1 MRKILFFIIIFLISP
16 LFASN
21 PDKNKEC
28 SSDIV
33 KIEFNFP
40 GAGSLSCE
48 VIKSDYIKI
57 YINPEIDDSINP
69 SPWFAIRKSE
79 HSKSIKLELDYK
91 NYKHRYYP
99 KLSKDKKKWTKI
111 DEIFI
116 SKKEDGK
123 IVIIDF
129 LPSNQKEYVAS
140 QELITDFWYDEWYN
154 ELESSGRVKRE
165 IIGFSV
171 LRNPIHMFFAE
182 KNTNNP
188 YILVLGRQHPPEVTG
203 ALAMKSFINELLTEN
218 FLTDSFLDRYNI
230 LFVPLMNP
238 DGVMNGFWRYNANKK
253 DLNRDWGN
261 FTQPETNAVY
271 KKLTKLSN
279 KKLVL
284 FIDFHSTFKNIFY
297 ISDVLEDS
305 SMKHFLRDWL
315 GDSRDSLS
323 EINYSYEIINSL
335 NKDNGV
341 SKNYI
346 YNKYKGIHTNVIRPF
361 NVYGPGMNQNDYR
374 IFPNFISN
382 ILNKKQIKI

>member
-1 MRKILFFIIIFLISP
+1 MRKIFFFIIIFFISP

-21 PDKNKEC
+21 PNKNKEC

-116 SKKEDGK
+116 SKKEGGK

-171 LRNPIHMFFAE
+171 LRNPIPMFFAE

-188 YILVLGRQHPPEVTG
+188 YILILGRQHPPEVTG
-203 ALAMKSFINELLTEN
+203 AFAMKGFINQLLTVN
-218 FLTDSFLDRYNI
+218 SLTDSFLDRYNI

-261 FTQPETNAVY
+261 FTQPETDAVY

-305 SMKHFLRDWL
+305 SMKYFLRDWL

-346 YNKYKGIHTNVIRPF
+346 YNKYKIPSVTYEVSDNENRNIIQQSSSVLATNL
-361 NVYGPGMNQNDYR
+361 MK
-374 IFPNFISN
+374 
-382 ILNKKQIKI
+382 LLLKIE

>member
-1 MRKILFFIIIFLISP
+1 MRKILFFIIIFFISP

-21 PDKNKEC
+21 PNKNKEC

-116 SKKEDGK
+116 SKKEGGK

-171 LRNPIHMFFAE
+171 LRNPIPMFFAE

-188 YILVLGRQHPPEVTG
+188 YILILGRQHPPEVTG
-203 ALAMKSFINELLTEN
+203 AFAMKGFINQLLTVN
-218 FLTDSFLDRYNI
+218 SLTDSFLDRYNI

-261 FTQPETNAVY
+261 FTQPETDAVY

-279 KKLVL
+279 KKLIL

-305 SMKHFLRDWL
+305 SMKYFLRDWL

-346 YNKYKGIHTNVIRPF
+346 YNKYKIPSVTYEVSDNENRNIIQQSSSVLATNLMKLLLKVE
-361 NVYGPGMNQNDYR
+361 
-374 IFPNFISN
+374 
-382 ILNKKQIKI
+382 

>member
-1 MRKILFFIIIFLISP
+1 MRKILFFIIIFFISP

-21 PDKNKEC
+21 PNKNKEC

-116 SKKEDGK
+116 SKKDGGK

-171 LRNPIHMFFAE
+171 LRNPIPMFFAE

-188 YILVLGRQHPPEVTG
+188 YILILGRQHPPEVTG
-203 ALAMKSFINELLTEN
+203 AFAMKGFINQLLTVN
-218 FLTDSFLDRYNI
+218 SLTDSFLDRYNI

-261 FTQPETNAVY
+261 FTQPETDAVY

-346 YNKYKGIHTNVIRPF
+346 YNKYKIPSVTYEVSDNENRNIIQQSSSVLATNL
-361 NVYGPGMNQNDYR
+361 MK
-374 IFPNFISN
+374 
-382 ILNKKQIKI
+382 LLLKIE

>member
-1 MRKILFFIIIFLISP
+1 MRKILFFIIIFFISP

-21 PDKNKEC
+21 LNKNKEC

-188 YILVLGRQHPPEVTG
+188 YILILGRQHPPEVTG

-261 FTQPETNAVY
+261 FTQPETDAVY

-346 YNKYKGIHTNVIRPF
+346 YNKYKIPSVTYEVSDNENRNIIQQSSSVLATNL
-361 NVYGPGMNQNDYR
+361 MK
-374 IFPNFISN
+374 
-382 ILNKKQIKI
+382 LLLKIE

>member
-1 MRKILFFIIIFLISP
+1 MRKILFFIIIFFISP

-154 ELESSGRVKRE
+154 ELESSGIVKRE

-188 YILVLGRQHPPEVTG
+188 YILILGRQHPPEVTG

-261 FTQPETNAVY
+261 FTQPETDAVY
-271 KKLTKLSN
+271 KKLIKLSN

-346 YNKYKGIHTNVIRPF
+346 YNKYKIPSVTYEVSDNENRNIIQQSSSVLATNL
-361 NVYGPGMNQNDYR
+361 MK
-374 IFPNFISN
+374 
-382 ILNKKQIKI
+382 LLLKIE

>member
-1 MRKILFFIIIFLISP
+1 MRKILFFIIIFFISP

-21 PDKNKEC
+21 PNKNKEC

-116 SKKEDGK
+116 SKKEGGK

-171 LRNPIHMFFAE
+171 LRNPIPMFFAE

-188 YILVLGRQHPPEVTG
+188 YILILGRQHPPEVTG
-203 ALAMKSFINELLTEN
+203 ALAMKSFINELLTVN

-261 FTQPETNAVY
+261 FTQPETDAVY

-305 SMKHFLRDWL
+305 SMKYFLRDWL

-346 YNKYKGIHTNVIRPF
+346 YNKYKIPSVTYEVSDNENRNIIQQSSSVLATNL
-361 NVYGPGMNQNDYR
+361 MK
-374 IFPNFISN
+374 
-382 ILNKKQIKI
+382 LLLKIE

>member
-1 MRKILFFIIIFLISP
+1 MRKILFFIIIFFISP

-129 LPSNQKEYVAS
+129 LPSNQKEYLAS

-171 LRNPIHMFFAE
+171 LRNPIHIFFAE

-188 YILVLGRQHPPEVTG
+188 YILILGRQHPPEVTG

-261 FTQPETNAVY
+261 FTQPETDAVY

-346 YNKYKGIHTNVIRPF
+346 YNKYKIPSVTYEVSDNENRNIIQQSSSVLATNL
-361 NVYGPGMNQNDYR
+361 MK
-374 IFPNFISN
+374 
-382 ILNKKQIKI
+382 LLLKIE

>member
-1 MRKILFFIIIFLISP
+1 MRKILFFIIIFFISP

-28 SSDIV
+28 SSEIV

-261 FTQPETNAVY
+261 FTQPETDAVY
-271 KKLTKLSN
+271 KKLIKLSN

-346 YNKYKGIHTNVIRPF
+346 YNKYKIPSVTYEVSDNENRNIIQQSSSVLATNL
-361 NVYGPGMNQNDYR
+361 MK
-374 IFPNFISN
+374 
-382 ILNKKQIKI
+382 LLLKIE

>member
-1 MRKILFFIIIFLISP
+1 MRKILFFIIIFFISP

-21 PDKNKEC
+21 PNKNKEC

-116 SKKEDGK
+116 SKKEGGK

-188 YILVLGRQHPPEVTG
+188 YILILGRQHPPEVTG
-203 ALAMKSFINELLTEN
+203 AFAMKGFINQLLTVN
-218 FLTDSFLDRYNI
+218 SLTDSFLDRYNI

-261 FTQPETNAVY
+261 FTQPETDAVY

-305 SMKHFLRDWL
+305 SMKHFLSDWL

-346 YNKYKGIHTNVIRPF
+346 YNKYKIPSVTYEVSDNENRNIIQQSSSVLATNL
-361 NVYGPGMNQNDYR
+361 MK
-374 IFPNFISN
+374 
-382 ILNKKQIKI
+382 LLLKIE

>member
-1 MRKILFFIIIFLISP
+1 MRKILFFIIIFFISP

-203 ALAMKSFINELLTEN
+203 ALAMKIFINELLTEN

-261 FTQPETNAVY
+261 FTQPETDAVY
-271 KKLTKLSN
+271 KKLIKLSN

-346 YNKYKGIHTNVIRPF
+346 YNKYKIPSVTYEVSDNENRNIIQQSSSVLATNL
-361 NVYGPGMNQNDYR
+361 MK
-374 IFPNFISN
+374 
-382 ILNKKQIKI
+382 LLLKIE

>member
-1 MRKILFFIIIFLISP
+1 MRKILFFIIIFFISP

-188 YILVLGRQHPPEVTG
+188 YILILGRQHPPEVTG

-261 FTQPETNAVY
+261 FTQPETDAVY
-271 KKLTKLSN
+271 KKLIKLSN

-346 YNKYKGIHTNVIRPF
+346 YNKYKIPSVTYEVSDNENRNIIQQSSSVLATNL
-361 NVYGPGMNQNDYR
+361 MK
-374 IFPNFISN
+374 
-382 ILNKKQIKI
+382 LLLKIE

>member
-1 MRKILFFIIIFLISP
+1 MRKILFFIIIFFISP

-21 PDKNKEC
+21 PGKNKEC

-111 DEIFI
+111 DKIFI

-203 ALAMKSFINELLTEN
+203 TLAMKSFINELLTEN

-238 DGVMNGFWRYNANKK
+238 DGVMNGFWRYYANKK

-261 FTQPETNAVY
+261 FTQPETDAVY

-346 YNKYKGIHTNVIRPF
+346 YNKYKIPSVTYEVSDNENRNIIQQSSSVLATNL
-361 NVYGPGMNQNDYR
+361 MK
-374 IFPNFISN
+374 
-382 ILNKKQIKI
+382 LLLKIE

>member
-1 MRKILFFIIIFLISP
+1 MRKILFFIIIFFISP

-79 HSKSIKLELDYK
+79 HSKSITLELDYK

-261 FTQPETNAVY
+261 FTQPETDAVY
-271 KKLTKLSN
+271 KKLIKLSN

-346 YNKYKGIHTNVIRPF
+346 YNKYKIPSVTYEVSDNENRNIIQQSSSVLATNL
-361 NVYGPGMNQNDYR
+361 MK
-374 IFPNFISN
+374 
-382 ILNKKQIKI
+382 LLLKIE

>member
-1 MRKILFFIIIFLISP
+1 MRKILFFIIIFFISP

-21 PDKNKEC
+21 LNKNKEC

-253 DLNRDWGN
+253 DLNRDWGI
-261 FTQPETNAVY
+261 FTQPETDAVY

-346 YNKYKGIHTNVIRPF
+346 YNKYKIPSVTYEVSDNENRNIIQQSSSVLATNL
-361 NVYGPGMNQNDYR
+361 MK
-374 IFPNFISN
+374 
-382 ILNKKQIKI
+382 LLLKIE

>member
-1 MRKILFFIIIFLISP
+1 MRKILFFIIIFFISP

-21 PDKNKEC
+21 LNKNKEC

-129 LPSNQKEYVAS
+129 LPSNQKEYLAS

-171 LRNPIHMFFAE
+171 LKNPIHMFFAE

-203 ALAMKSFINELLTEN
+203 TLAMKSFINELLTEN

-261 FTQPETNAVY
+261 FAQPETDAVY

-346 YNKYKGIHTNVIRPF
+346 YNKYKIPSVTYEVSDNENRNIIQQSSSVLATNL
-361 NVYGPGMNQNDYR
+361 MK
-374 IFPNFISN
+374 
-382 ILNKKQIKI
+382 LLLKIE